1 MPAARGVPARGCEQ
15 AQQIGSPAHRR
26 RFQPSWQA
34 PVPAEAGVMVASGT
48 IELVATLASLAQ
60 VVLSTVELAGMWLES
75 VYCGQELYL
84 PVAFAA

>member
-26 RFQPSWQA
+26 RFQPSWQ
-34 PVPAEAGVMVASGT
+34 PAEAGVMVASGT